1 MTHLFPLGFFRCLKT
16 DEERGVCASSG
27 VGGHCFVT
35 LWGILGLHVFPFI
48 RLVVPF
54 LLQKSVLMLAGW

>member
-1 MTHLFPLGFFRCLKT
+1 MTHYFPLGFFCCLKT

-35 LWGILGLHVFPFI
+35 LWEILGLQLFPFI

-54 LLQKSVLMLAGW
+54 LLQKSVLMLAGR